1 MRQLTSG
8 SGRHEDSKHLKMDE
22 EPEFEMPD
30 QTGHQ
35 QQGEASVLRL
45 PRQGLRQALCSPLQ
59 GISAQAFPQAFP
71 APGLALH
78 CEEVQSG
85 SGTVTEAS
93 VQFKNQKRKVH
104 DNGKTLM
111 NKAASDIGYVSW
123 LNCLDEDLSFS
134 ERVEL
139 WRVKSAF
146 RCFINHFEAW
156 EGLKRAMNMDSTGLT
171 ILSSTI
177 LGKKIKHAK
186 DRVGHSIGQLLQP
199 VWDLS
204 SYDQTIRL
212 LHGWNDYL
220 GTVTPLW
227 RHLNFL
233 ERQDAGD
240 FLEALRLL
248 VPSQPSPPEEE
259 RKVQWS
265 PVNTYRVSKM
275 WALGMKVEGK
285 CERRNWRCF
294 FRNDGLKGG
303 CGRMVSTPTCPCGT
317 WFCSTCHRINHP
329 AGTKCSRRCRVAF
342 ACDGCS
348 ALKKMEAITL
358 VEDNWRGSDF
368 LSDGSGRF
376 QRLYKDRLVCA

>member
-1 MRQLTSG
+1 MRQLNSG

-59 GISAQAFPQAFP
+59 GISALQAFP

-93 VQFKNQKRKVH
+93 VQFKIQKRKVN

-204 SYDQTIRL
+204 SYDQTI
-212 LHGWNDYL
+212 
-220 GTVTPLW
+220 
-227 RHLNFL
+227 
-233 ERQDAGD
+233 
-240 FLEALRLL
+240 
-248 VPSQPSPPEEE
+248 
-259 RKVQWS
+259 
-265 PVNTYRVSKM
+265 
-275 WALGMKVEGK
+275 
-285 CERRNWRCF
+285 
-294 FRNDGLKGG
+294 
-303 CGRMVSTPTCPCGT
+303 
-317 WFCSTCHRINHP
+317 
-329 AGTKCSRRCRVAF
+329 
-342 ACDGCS
+342 
-348 ALKKMEAITL
+348 
-358 VEDNWRGSDF
+358 
-368 LSDGSGRF
+368 
-376 QRLYKDRLVCA
+376 

>member
-1 MRQLTSG
+1 MRQLNSG

-59 GISAQAFPQAFP
+59 GISALQAFP

-93 VQFKNQKRKVH
+93 VQFKIQKRKVN

-177 LGKKIKHAK
+177 LGKKVKHAK

-204 SYDQTIRL
+204 SFDQTLAPSPLSGVILIFWIGRTPGVFLRHSGSWYL
-212 LHGWNDYL
+212 LSL
-220 GTVTPLW
+220 
-227 RHLNFL
+227 RHL
-233 ERQDAGD
+233 
-240 FLEALRLL
+240 
-248 VPSQPSPPEEE
+248 
-259 RKVQWS
+259 RK
-265 PVNTYRVSKM
+265 KEK
-275 WALGMKVEGK
+275 LGG
-285 CERRNWRCF
+285 RRSTPNGCR
-294 FRNDGLKGG
+294 R
-303 CGRMVSTPTCPCGT
+303 CGR
-317 WFCSTCHRINHP
+317 W
-329 AGTKCSRRCRVAF
+329 
-342 ACDGCS
+342 
-348 ALKKMEAITL
+348 E
-358 VEDNWRGSDF
+358 
-368 LSDGSGRF
+368 
-376 QRLYKDRLVCA
+376 

>member
-1 MRQLTSG
+1 MRQLNSG

-59 GISAQAFPQAFP
+59 GISALQAFP

-93 VQFKNQKRKVH
+93 VQFKIQKRKVN

-199 VWDLS
+199 VWTSAPSTRQFAYCTD
-204 SYDQTIRL
+204 
-212 LHGWNDYL
+212 G
-220 GTVTPLW
+220 VTTL
-227 RHLNFL
+227 
-233 ERQDAGD
+233 A
-240 FLEALRLL
+240 
-248 VPSQPSPPEEE
+248 PSPLSGVISIFWNGRTPETFLKHSGSWYLLSLRHQ
-259 RKVQWS
+259 RK
-265 PVNTYRVSKM
+265 K
-275 WALGMKVEGK
+275 GK
-285 CERRNWRCF
+285 FSGRR
-294 FRNDGLKGG
+294 
-303 CGRMVSTPTCPCGT
+303 STPTGC
-317 WFCSTCHRINHP
+317 
-329 AGTKCSRRCRVAF
+329 RRC
-342 ACDGCS
+342 
-348 ALKKMEAITL
+348 
-358 VEDNWRGSDF
+358 
-368 LSDGSGRF
+368 GRWE
-376 QRLYKDRLVCA
+376 